1 MLNKKATK
9 APKSNPAVFYG
20 SSHYNQQTYGSMKK
34 TGCGCGKKKMV
45 VRD

>member
-9 APKSNPAVFYG
+9 APKSNSAVIYG
-20 SSHYNQQTYGSMKK
+20 SSHYNHQPSGSMKK
-34 TGCGCGKKKMV
+34 TGCGCGKKKMI